1 MQEYRNLKASIL
13 TIYNEIKNIELLGFN
28 LSQYKE
34 KLDLIDESINVGDK
48 LVLINI
54 KLKERELAKIQK
66 ELKSYLEYFKLLNDL
81 KLKKENITL
90 IKNTKT
96 ISIKYIEEVIKLL
109 KDLRRNGLIL
119 DSSQE
124 QRLKELYKTLYE
136 IICLEVLYNGNFDSE
151 LLREIQKDSYDTLML
166 NKIITEEIE
175 NIKMSAY
182 VDTDI
187 FKLLEKNIIFIESLG
202 VFNFAR
208 LDIITKL
215 IACTNDHEIE
225 TELIKQL
232 ISIHK
237 TIGINK
243 AHLISL
249 LEKYKQALEEHI
261 GLKENIKN
269 NSKKLKERL
278 VPFLLTLSLTLGVAS
293 TGTLIFKER
302 TRHKEYKTETIIY
315 NSLTKKTI
323 TSEAFQRELK
333 QNFTRT
339 RIDYGH
345 PFWSNGEYH
354 MRKET
359 YDLTNY
365 VVLDNYEDYFYIDLT
380 PDNLDY
386 FEVSKEDMKIL
397 EKVSEEVK
405 EESIWWFASELI
417 EISQDLETYVEVRDM
432 KALIVG
438 LLLFYSIII
447 IYACGPSK
455 LFKSLC
461 SDAKNI
467 FSIIKSKISNKEDIK
482 QINVEINKI
491 LLSYEARIADIQ
503 ELSELYQS
511 SKREIMN
518 ILGEKALNK
527 ETIQTILANID
538 NELRD
543 IEEIKQNQKQLKK
556 MLGEDK

>member
-187 FKLLEKNIIFIESLG
+187 FKLSYLWNHLEYL
-202 VFNFAR
+202 
-208 LDIITKL
+208 
-215 IACTNDHEIE
+215 
-225 TELIKQL
+225 
-232 ISIHK
+232 
-237 TIGINK
+237 
-243 AHLISL
+243 
-249 LEKYKQALEEHI
+249 
-261 GLKENIKN
+261 
-269 NSKKLKERL
+269 
-278 VPFLLTLSLTLGVAS
+278 
-293 TGTLIFKER
+293 
-302 TRHKEYKTETIIY
+302 
-315 NSLTKKTI
+315 
-323 TSEAFQRELK
+323 
-333 QNFTRT
+333 
-339 RIDYGH
+339 
-345 PFWSNGEYH
+345 
-354 MRKET
+354 
-359 YDLTNY
+359 
-365 VVLDNYEDYFYIDLT
+365 
-380 PDNLDY
+380 
-386 FEVSKEDMKIL
+386 
-397 EKVSEEVK
+397 
-405 EESIWWFASELI
+405 
-417 EISQDLETYVEVRDM
+417 
-432 KALIVG
+432 
-438 LLLFYSIII
+438 
-447 IYACGPSK
+447 
-455 LFKSLC
+455 
-461 SDAKNI
+461 
-467 FSIIKSKISNKEDIK
+467 
-482 QINVEINKI
+482 I
-491 LLSYEARIADIQ
+491 LLD
-503 ELSELYQS
+503 
-511 SKREIMN
+511 
-518 ILGEKALNK
+518 
-527 ETIQTILANID
+527 
-538 NELRD
+538 
-543 IEEIKQNQKQLKK
+543 
-556 MLGEDK
+556 